1 VTARIAFTLTAIIGS
16 FYATY
21 GLFTSSLDLGI
32 GVAVAA
38 AGIVGYGFTG
48 YGE

>member
-1 VTARIAFTLTAIIGS
+1 MTARIAFALTAIIGS
-16 FYATY
+16 FYGAY
-21 GLFTSSLDLGI
+21 GLFTSTLDLGI